1 MDNRIIILLTLFIT
15 LSIIGCV
22 QEKGEVNE
30 VKVVKEV
37 KEGLIEFEEIKD
49 CQCHTQAYKYKSHV
63 NGLKYCLTCHKIEKH
78 PRGNWSEGYSYKDFI
93 KCSKCHET
101 SLLRVHMPE
110 HTCVEC
116 HGDAKTI
123 HQKFESKF
131 LEGEK

>member
-1 MDNRIIILLTLFIT
+1 MNNRIIILLTLSMA
-15 LSIIGCV
+15 LLLVGCV
-22 QEKGEVNE
+22 QEK
-30 VKVVKEV
+30 EV
-37 KEGLIEFEEIKD
+37 KENLKFEEIKD
-49 CQCHTQAYKYKSHV
+49 CQCHTLAYKYKPHV
-63 NGLKYCLTCHKIEKH
+63 YGSKYCLTCHKIEDH
-78 PRGNWSEGYSYKDFI
+78 PKGNWSEGYSYEDFI

-101 SLLRVHMPE
+101 SLLRIHMPE

>member
-1 MDNRIIILLTLFIT
+1 MNNRIIFLAALFIS
-15 LSIIGCV
+15 LIILGCV
-22 QEKGEVNE
+22 QEKAAKPEL
-30 VKVVKEV
+30 K
-37 KEGLIEFEEIKD
+37 FEEIKD
-49 CQCHTQAYKYKSHV
+49 CQCHTLAYKYKPHV

-78 PRGNWSEGYSYKDFI
+78 PRGNWSKGYSYADFI

-131 LEGEK
+131 LEGGK